1 MKTRILIT
9 GLAFV
14 SAISFGQKKEIKKAE
29 KAVKSS
35 EYSEALTYLGEAETM
50 LGSADNDTKAQ
61 FYAIKGEALLG
72 SAGNDFNKLKGAADA
87 FSTSLSL
94 NPKIESEIS
103 EQLQNL
109 RATLING
116 AIKDQ
121 NAQQYKMAT
130 DKLYTSYMV
139 TKKDTSDLYFAAG
152 NAVNGQ
158 DYDTA
163 IKYYQ
168 MLLDL
173 GYTGATNEFVA
184 TNKATGQVE
193 AFETENIRNIAVKSG
208 EFIKPESRVT
218 ESRKG
223 EILRNMTLIYIERGD
238 TEKAKALIKTARA
251 ENPDDVFLMRA
262 DADMSY
268 KMGDNAR
275 YNELMEKIV
284 ASDPENPELYF
295 NLGISNDQLGNQEK
309 ALEYYN
315 KALELRPDYE
325 AALINL
331 AALKLSG
338 EDKIVEEMNSL
349 GNSAADNKKYDE
361 LKKQREQSYKEA
373 LPYLEK
379 ARAINPS
386 NQNVLKYLMN
396 IYSQIGEDAK
406 YKETKAKLEALEA
419 QE

>member
-29 KAVKSS
+29 KAVKSN
-35 EYSEALTYLGEAETM
+35 EYSEALTYLGEAEAM
-50 LGSADNDTKAQ
+50 LGSADNDMKAE
-61 FYAIKGEALLG
+61 FYAVKGEALLG
-72 SAGNDFNKLKGAADA
+72 SAGSDFKKLKGAAEA
-87 FSTSLSL
+87 FSTSISL

-238 TEKAKALIKTARA
+238 TDKAKALIKTARA

-349 GNSAADNKKYDE
+349 GNSAADNKRYDE

-419 QE
+419 QG